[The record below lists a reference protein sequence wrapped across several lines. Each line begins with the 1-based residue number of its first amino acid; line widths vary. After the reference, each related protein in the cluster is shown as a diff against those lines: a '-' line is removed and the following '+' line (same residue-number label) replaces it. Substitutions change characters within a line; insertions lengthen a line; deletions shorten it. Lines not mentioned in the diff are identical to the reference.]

1 MCVCETDNF
10 EAVLLPVYLFVPTL
24 INLLLLLIFVFT
36 KAFAAS

>member
-24 INLLLLLIFVFT
+24 ETLLFLPFIFVLS
-36 KAFAAS
+36 KP